1 MRSGVR
7 LQWVVAAALGL
18 ALAGG
23 ATIRDA
29 QARRRPM
36 RAAGPRPSAAVLRTI
51 SEREGSRDTTG
62 LAGSL
67 ARDPAPDAR
76 AAAALALGRV
86 QDPGSRT
93 ALEYALSD
101 PAAVVR
107 ARAAFA
113 LGLLG
118 DSAAAG
124 PIVRRLD
131 RERDHG
137 AREAMVTT
145 LGALGSHLDGAPA
158 VAKSINAKTP
168 EERQA
173 AALAA
178 ARCPDEISVG
188 PLLVHASEPSPEMR
202 WRVAYALGRIGSPRS
217 DPALRRLAH
226 DPVETVR
233 AMAARALGEA
243 RDSAAVPELVKLLED
258 RAWRVRVNAAHALGV
273 LGAGSAG
280 HALAAALRDPSAHV
294 RWEAALALGALRD
307 STAAP
312 ALRRALADTAT
323 GVAQGAAISLLRL
336 QGDRAVPLVAPE
348 LDLLP
353 PFLRSGLA
361 EALGQVPG
369 PLALETLLARARDD
383 SDPAQAAGAAS
394 GLGIRR
400 ADSAAVVPALRSLL
414 QAKDFTVVS
423 SAADA
428 LGGLR
433 DASSVRELAGLAD
446 RHSAAEDA
454 DIRAS
459 AAGALASIKS
469 KEALEALGPL
479 RHDPERRIRETA
491 CAALD
496 LPPDSVGS
504 EPRAKLRVDLPYAGP
519 ACVALLRTERG
530 VVEIQLEGTAAP
542 RTVANFIRLARAGY
556 FDGITF
562 HRVVPNFVVQAG
574 CPRGDGWGGPGY
586 AIPCEYN
593 DRPYRTGTVG
603 MALSGKDTGGSQ
615 WFITLSPQ
623 PRLEGRYTVFGQ
635 VSAGM
640 DVVERLM
647 PGDRILRVTIR

>member
-7 LQWVVAAALGL
+7 MRWVAAALAL
-18 ALAGG
+18 CLAGTAG
-23 ATIRDA
+23 IRDA

-36 RAAGPRPSAAVLRTI
+36 RAAGPKPSAAVMRTI
-51 SEREGSRDTTG
+51 SEREGARDTTG
-62 LAGSL
+62 LSGIL
-67 ARDPAPDAR
+67 ARDAAPDAR
-76 AAAALALGRV
+76 AAAAVALGRV
-86 QDPGSRT
+86 QDPGSRP
-93 ALEYALSD
+93 ALERALSD

-118 DSAAAG
+118 DSAATPAL
-124 PIVRRLD
+124 VRRLD
-131 RERDHG
+131 RERDRA
-137 AREAMVTT
+137 ARAAMVTA
-145 LGALGSHLDGAPA
+145 LGVLGSHLDGAAA

-173 AALAA
+173 AVLAA
-178 ARCPDEISVG
+178 ARCPDDVAVG
-188 PLLVHASEPSPEMR
+188 PLLVHASEPAPEMR
-202 WRVAYALGRIGSPRS
+202 WRVAYALGRIGSPRG
-217 DPALRRLAH
+217 DPALRKLAH

-233 AMAARALGEA
+233 AMAARAIGDA
-243 RDSAAVPELVKLLED
+243 KDSSAAPELVKLLED

-273 LGAGSAG
+273 LGASSAG

-307 STAAP
+307 TTGAP

-336 QGDRAVPLVAPE
+336 EGDRAVPLVAPE

-361 EALGQVPG
+361 EALGPVPG

-394 GLGIRR
+394 GLGVRR
-400 ADSAAVVPALRSLL
+400 ADSAAVAPALRTLL
-414 QAKDFTVVS
+414 RAKDFTVVS

-433 DASSVRELAGLAD
+433 DTGSVKELAALLD
-446 RHSAAEDA
+446 RRSAPEDA
-454 DIRAS
+454 DVRAS
-459 AAGALASIKS
+459 AAGALAAIRT
-469 KEALEALGPL
+469 KEALEALASL
-479 RHDPERRIRETA
+479 RRDPERRIREAA
-491 CAALD
+491 CAALE
-496 LPPDSVGS
+496 LPRDSIGS
-504 EPRAKLRVDLPYAGP
+504 EPRAKLRVDPPYAGP
-519 ACVALLRTERG
+519 ERVAVVRTERG
-530 VVEIQLEGTAAP
+530 AIEIALEGAAAP
-542 RTVANFIRLARAGY
+542 RTVANFIRLAKAGY

-593 DRPYRTGTVG
+593 DRPYRAGTVG

-635 VSAGM
+635 VSGGM